1 MPSGHA
7 RTHHMDR
14 QALCTVSCLLAR
26 PGTYNLVLRLN
37 VGLALGKDLRQ
48 LFLELTELLVI
59 RQRLNRSDKKIGQK
73 SKSIRSDTEKRRR
86 NRKRMGK

>member
-7 RTHHMDR
+7 TTHHIDR
-14 QALCTVSCLLAR
+14 QALCAVSCLLAR

-59 RQRLNRSDKKIGQK
+59 GQRLNRSDKENGQK
-73 SKSIRSDTEKRRR
+73 SKSIRSDTENRR
-86 NRKRMGK
+86 NRKRMGT